1 MNPYLK
7 TVLRGAI
14 IVLAVASY
22 TYRSKK
28 EAA

>member
-1 MNPYLK
+1 VNPYMK
-7 TVLRGAI
+7 NVFQGVI

-22 TYRSKK
+22 TIRSKK

>member
-1 MNPYLK
+1 LK
-7 TVLRGAI
+7 IVFQGLI

-22 TYRSKK
+22 TMRSKK